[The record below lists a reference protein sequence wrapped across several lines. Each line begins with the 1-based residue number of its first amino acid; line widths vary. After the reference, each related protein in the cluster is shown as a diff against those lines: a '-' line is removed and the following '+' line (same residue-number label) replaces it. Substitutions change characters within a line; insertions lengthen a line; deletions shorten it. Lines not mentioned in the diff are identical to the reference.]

1 MENRTIIIANT
12 KTQRQYRLNTSATTL
27 GELQDEMSAQGI
39 DYDGMTFTEGI
50 SKTQLVNRDSILPSN
65 LMYKG
70 QLTNNLV
77 MLLTNTKKQIA
88 SGAGKFDRKALYA
101 EIKSLALEETVKA
114 NYGKNFTMVS
124 NADLAAVIEEAK
136 DNNTKLSD
144 VREELNHINE
154 NDKKP
159 ENTEKAEKIETPHAG
174 LVAHLYSGF
183 LMMTKEHCLYADDV
197 EALGT
202 SLLKLA
208 EQIKENNPVITN
220 DDIDEM
226 LANL

>member
-27 GELQDEMSAQGI
+27 GELQDEMAAQGI

-50 SKTQLVNRDSILPSN
+50 SKTQLINRDSVLPSN

-88 SGAGKFDRKALYA
+88 SGVEKFDRKALYA
-101 EIKSLALEETVKA
+101 EIKGLALEETVKA
-114 NYGKNFTMVS
+114 KYGKNFTMVS
-124 NADLAAVIEEAK
+124 SADLAAVIEGAK
-136 DNNTKLSD
+136 DSNTELSNI
-144 VREELNHINE
+144 REELNHINE
-154 NDKKP
+154 DNKKS
-159 ENTEKAEKIETPHAG
+159 ENAEEAEKLGTPHAD
-174 LVAHLYSGF
+174 LVAYLYSGF
-183 LMMTKEHCLYADDV
+183 LMMTKEHYLYADDI

-208 EQIKENNPVITN
+208 EHIKENNPVITN
-220 DDIDEM
+220 DDVDEM

>member
-12 KTQRQYRLNTSATTL
+12 KTQRQYHLNTSATTL

-77 MLLTNTKKQIA
+77 MLLTNTKKQIS
-88 SGAGKFDRKALYA
+88 SGVEKFDRKALYA

-114 NYGKNFTMVS
+114 KYGKNFTMVS
-124 NADLAAVIEEAK
+124 NTDLAAVIEEAK

-159 ENTEKAEKIETPHAG
+159 ENTEKAEKIETPHAD

-183 LMMTKEHCLYADDV
+183 LMMTKEHYLYADDV

-220 DDIDEM
+220 DDVDEM